1 MSVEES
7 GQLAI
12 VRKVARQL
20 PGRRDSLYQFPLA
33 DLDGLIAEVDVNPL
47 IAGPSACMAV
57 DALIVPRR
65 Q

>member
-1 MSVEES
+1 MTIARFSVM
-7 GQLAI
+7 
-12 VRKVARQL
+12 
-20 PGRRDSLYQFPLA
+20 LA

-57 DALIVPRR
+57 DALIVPRK